1 MAKDPAFLF
10 YPGDYLR
17 DTQCLSEK
25 AQVAYDRI
33 MCEHIRNQ
41 IITEQQLRFFTK
53 RLSEDEKEELL
64 MTLTKTG
71 DGYQISW
78 VVDSFKKRQAFTES
92 RRQSRLQSDEDQ
104 VRVYIVRDNV
114 RSTYKIGSSVNPLR
128 RYNELSNQKSPA
140 IMADTQNERDLS
152 LIWYSDFVSR
162 SEEKKL
168 HKKFKSKN
176 LYGEW
181 FSLSEDDLK
190 YIFDLYKGT
199 TYDTTYDTHTVNE
212 IENEDV
218 NEYEEEDV
226 NTDEKIKNN
235 NNMSSIKDTENIPLP
250 FEGSEF
256 ASIWAEWLQNRK
268 EARIKNYTPTGLKRL
283 FKWLKETSGED
294 EKIAILIIDQ
304 SLTKGWQGLFELKTL
319 PNAANSTNTAP
330 GDKAGKLSR
339 ERIQAAK
346 NF

>member
-33 MCEHIRNQ
+33 MCEHMRN
-41 IITEQQLRFFTK
+41 ICEDVSKIGITKDKLNFFTK
-53 RLSEDEKEELL
+53 RLSDDEKNDLMNVLIKINTIYQIEWVAISLCKRKKYSSNRAENRRRKNKSHMNTYDDHMEIEDENENKDENVLKKE
-64 MTLTKTG
+64 T
-71 DGYQISW
+71 Q
-78 VVDSFKKRQAFTES
+78 KK
-92 RRQSRLQSDEDQ
+92 
-104 VRVYIVRDNV
+104 
-114 RSTYKIGSSVNPLR
+114 
-128 RYNELSNQKSPA
+128 
-140 IMADTQNERDLS
+140 
-152 LIWYSDFVSR
+152 
-162 SEEKKL
+162 
-168 HKKFKSKN
+168 
-176 LYGEW
+176 
-181 FSLSEDDLK
+181 
-190 YIFDLYKGT
+190 
-199 TYDTTYDTHTVNE
+199 
-212 IENEDV
+212 
-218 NEYEEEDV
+218 
-226 NTDEKIKNN
+226 
-235 NNMSSIKDTENIPLP
+235 NNMSSAKDTENIPLP
-250 FEGSEF
+250 FEGPEF
-256 ASIWAEWLQNRK
+256 AQIWKEWLQHRK

-319 PNAANSTNTAP
+319 PNAANNTNTAS